1 MKKILP
7 FLFVFGLFSIGTYA
21 QNSVGI
27 GTATPNNKAVLDLV
41 SPGNNQGLL
50 VPRMTTTQRTAATFT
65 STLGPSENGLMVYD
79 NDEQRFYFWQ
89 ANQWRAV
96 RSSPQ
101 DLLLSGST
109 LTITDNPNA
118 TPINLSAFT
127 GTNTDDQVL
136 NYNPTTGLITLTRL
150 SGAPYSFTITA
161 LGAAGGD
168 LTGTY
173 PNPTVATG
181 AINSAK
187 ILDGSVATADIA
199 NNAVTDAK
207 VANGLSVAKLT
218 AGTANQVLTTVGGV
232 PTWATPTLGG
242 TVTSIATGI
251 GLSGGPITTSGTISL
266 ANTAVAA
273 GAYGSATNVAS
284 FTVDAQGRLTSAAN
298 VPITGV
304 TPGGGAG
311 GDLTGTYP
319 NPTVAAGAINSAK
332 ILDGGVATADL
343 ADGAVTT
350 AKVVDGSI
358 TNAKVANGLS
368 VAKLTIG
375 TANQVLVTSG
385 GIAQWASLPGSVT
398 SITAGTG
405 LTGGTITSS
414 GTIALANTTVTPGTY
429 GNATDVPQI
438 TVDAQGR
445 ITSVTPQTITGV
457 PPTGAAGGDLT
468 GSYPNPTLAN
478 SAATGGRVI
487 AAVNSATAG
496 TINTARLNAAVVL
509 DSEAPTGGEVSGTFG
524 TGLTINTGV
533 VTSAKITDGTIVAAD
548 IANSTIT
555 SAKLT
560 NTGVAAATYGNST
573 NIPVI
578 TVDAQ
583 GRVTNAGIVPAAGGT
598 TPPLRDVL
606 TAGNDATGQ
615 VAVGFGG
622 MAIGTSAPT
631 ANFTVHGSQ
640 SVRPT
645 RFPIG
650 VEDYDVKEDDY
661 LIYGQSTTAKPGN
674 VFLPKAAAFPGRILI
689 VRATGVEANQGLRI
703 LSADGIDG
711 GTQTGVLIA
720 TPGQT
725 YSVSV
730 FSTGTTWLTFTKST
744 Y

>member
-1 MKKILP
+1 M
-7 FLFVFGLFSIGTYA
+7 
-21 QNSVGI
+21 GI
-27 GTATPNNKAVLDLV
+27 GISKPNPKAVLHLL
-41 SPGNNQGLL
+41 SPQKNQGFL
-50 VPRMTTTQRTAATFT
+50 VPRMSTDQRTASTLT
-65 STLGPSENGLMVYD
+65 STFGVGENGLLVYD
-79 NDEQRFYFWQ
+79 SIENQFYFWQ
-89 ANQWRAV
+89 TNQWRTV
-96 RSSPQ
+96 RGAPQ
-101 DLLLSGST
+101 DLSLSGST
-109 LTITDNPNA
+109 LTITGNPSA

-136 NYNPTTGLITLTRL
+136 NYNPTTGVITLDRL

-173 PNPTVATG
+173 PNPTIATG
-181 AINSAK
+181 AVNSAK

-199 NNAVTDAK
+199 NNAITDAK
-207 VANGLSVAKLT
+207 VASGLSVAKLT
-218 AGTANQVLTTVGGV
+218 AGTANQVLTTVGGA
-232 PTWATPTLGG
+232 PTWATPT
-242 TVTSIATGI
+242 V
-251 GLSGGPITTSGTISL
+251 SG
-266 ANTAVAA
+266 A
-273 GAYGSATNVAS
+273 
-284 FTVDAQGRLTSAAN
+284 
-298 VPITGV
+298 
-304 TPGGGAG
+304 AG
-311 GDLTGTYP
+311 GDLAGTYP

-375 TANQVLVTSG
+375 TPNQVLVTSG

-414 GTIALANTTVTPGTY
+414 GTIALANTGVAAGSYGT
-429 GNATDVPQI
+429 ASEVPQI

-478 SAATGGRVI
+478 SAATGARVI
-487 AAVNSATAG
+487 AAVNIATAG

-533 VTSAKITDGTIVAAD
+533 VTSAKITDGTIVGID

-555 SAKLT
+555 STKLT

-583 GRVTNAGIVPAAGGT
+583 GRVTNAGTVPAAGGT

-645 RFPIG
+645 RFPTG
-650 VEDYDVKEDDY
+650 VEDYDVKDEDY
-661 LIYGQSTTAKPGN
+661 LIYGRCTTSKPGN
-674 VFLPKAAAFPGRILI
+674 VILPKAAAFPGRIII
-689 VRATGVEANQGLRI
+689 VRSTGTSGSDGLRLVAGDLIDGATTTPFVMVAEANVI
-703 LSADGIDG
+703 
-711 GTQTGVLIA
+711 
-720 TPGQT
+720 
-725 YSVSV
+725 YSVTV
-730 FSTGTTWLTFTKST
+730 FSTGDTWLTINKAR

>member
-7 FLFVFGLFSIGTYA
+7 FLFVFGPFSIGTYA

-50 VPRMTTTQRTAATFT
+50 VPRMTTGQRTAAAFT

-79 NDEQRFYFWQ
+79 TDQQRLYFWQ
-89 ANQWRAV
+89 SNQWRSAT
-96 RSSPQ
+96 Q
-101 DLLLSGST
+101 DLSLSGST

-136 NYNPTTGLITLTRL
+136 NYNPTTGVISLTRL
-150 SGAPYSFTITA
+150 AGAPNTFTISA

-168 LTGTY
+168 LTGNY

-187 ILDGSVATADIA
+187 ILDGGVATADLADGSVTTGKIA
-199 NNAVTDAK
+199 DGTIATAD
-207 VANGLSVAKLT
+207 VANA
-218 AGTANQVLTTVGGV
+218 AI
-232 PTWATPTLGG
+232 
-242 TVTSIATGI
+242 TSTK
-251 GLSGGPITTSGTISL
+251 L

-273 GAYGSATNVAS
+273 GAYGSATNVAT
-284 FTVDAQGRLTSAAN
+284 FTVDAQGRLTAAAN

-304 TPGGGAG
+304 SPGGGAG

-375 TANQVLVTSG
+375 TPNQVLVTSG

-414 GTIALANTTVTPGTY
+414 GTIALANTGVAAGSYGT
-429 GNATDVPQI
+429 ASEVPQI

-478 SAATGGRVI
+478 SAATGARVI
-487 AAVNSATAG
+487 AAVNIATAG

-533 VTSAKITDGTIVAAD
+533 VTSAKITDGTIVGID

-555 SAKLT
+555 STKLT

-583 GRVTNAGIVPAAGGT
+583 GRVTNAGTVPAAGGT

-645 RFPIG
+645 RFPTG
-650 VEDYDVKEDDY
+650 VEDYDVKDEDY
-661 LIYGQSTTAKPGN
+661 LIYGRCTTSKPGN
-674 VFLPKAAAFPGRILI
+674 VILPKAAAFPGRIII
-689 VRATGVEANQGLRI
+689 VRSTGTSGSDGLRLVAGDLIDGATTTPFVMVAEANVI
-703 LSADGIDG
+703 
-711 GTQTGVLIA
+711 
-720 TPGQT
+720 
-725 YSVSV
+725 YSVTV
-730 FSTGTTWLTFTKST
+730 FSTGDTWLTINKAR